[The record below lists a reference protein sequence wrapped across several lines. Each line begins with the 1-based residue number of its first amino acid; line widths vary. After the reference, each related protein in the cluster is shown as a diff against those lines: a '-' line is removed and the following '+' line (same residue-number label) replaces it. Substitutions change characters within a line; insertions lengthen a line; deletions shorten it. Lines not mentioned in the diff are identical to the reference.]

1 MGFKD
6 PNHPKLLSQQGSL
19 ICQDWPGPGIP
30 LTEDHYFSALDVRIE
45 ARLLGLIAFHFACY
59 GAGTPKLDDFAHGQN
74 SAERAA
80 IAPHAFVARLPQ
92 RLLGHPQGGALAV
105 IGHVERAWGY
115 SFSWS
120 DIRGTEESQRQLAV
134 FKSTIKR
141 LLEGHPVGS
150 AVEYFNE
157 RYAELSSD
165 LTIQLEDIKYGAPVD
180 DRGLAQN
187 WTANNDARSYAIV
200 GDPAV
205 RLMVGENAKE
215 RPTIGAINLPSPLP
229 SAPPSEET
237 SVQKSQKQL
246 TQALEQFL

>member
-1 MGFKD
+1 
-6 PNHPKLLSQQGSL
+6 
-19 ICQDWPGPGIP
+19 
-30 LTEDHYFSALDVRIE
+30 
-45 ARLLGLIAFHFACY
+45 
-59 GAGTPKLDDFAHGQN
+59 
-74 SAERAA
+74 
-80 IAPHAFVARLPQ
+80 
-92 RLLGHPQGGALAV
+92 
-105 IGHVERAWGY
+105 
-115 SFSWS
+115 
-120 DIRGTEESQRQLAV
+120 
-134 FKSTIKR
+134 
-141 LLEGHPVGS
+141 
-150 AVEYFNE
+150 VEYFNE

-205 RLMVGENAKE
+205 RLMVGETAKE

-246 TQALEQFL
+246 TQALEQFLEALKQNPNEQGVNSRLAVSAANTLLEVLKGQI